1 MAKTKNS
8 TADIIISGGGIAGL
22 TFALLMANL
31 GLDIHLID
39 PSAPPPLKD
48 ANPSGR
54 TVALMQS
61 SLNII
66 KAAGLDTPEKF
77 GAPLKTMRIIDNSIA
92 GQPEQISDFESS
104 DIGMEAYGYN
114 IPNSLLR
121 SALYELTQDHKN
133 ITLHVPQK
141 LHDYSV
147 ENEHVTARLENETQI
162 TAPLIVGADGRKSLV
177 RTLAGIDT
185 AEKNY
190 GQSAMTF
197 IINHSKSHQNIATEF
212 HRPSGP
218 LALVPMQGNQCS
230 VVWVEK
236 TPRAEELVKIKKQD
250 FEAVLQDA
258 IGDILGTVNLETGP
272 AAWPLCSIKAKSLTA
287 CNVAL
292 IAEAAHVMSPIT
304 AQGLNLSLRDVAA
317 LAEVLADGARAGLA
331 LSDATLLKK
340 YEKRRRLDL
349 NSRIYGV
356 DGMMRLVSNDILPL
370 KGLRRGGFK
379 LLDALPPLKQLA
391 MTQGLAPPA
400 DKGRLAN
407 GEWL

>member
-22 TFALLMANL
+22 TFALLMADL
-31 GLDIHLID
+31 GLDIHVID
-39 PSAPPPLKD
+39 PGAPPPLKD
-48 ANPSGR
+48 ASPSGR
-54 TVALMQS
+54 TIALMQS

-66 KAAGLDTPEKF
+66 KAAGLNNPEQF

-92 GQPEQISDFESS
+92 GQKEQVSDFESR
-104 DIGMEAYGYN
+104 DIGMDAYGYN
-114 IPNSLLR
+114 IPNNMLR
-121 SALYELTQDHKN
+121 SALYELALAHKN

-141 LHDYSV
+141 LHDFSITG
-147 ENEHVTARLENETQI
+147 NNILARLEDKTEI

-177 RTLAGIDT
+177 RSIAGIEAT
-185 AEKNY
+185 EKNY
-190 GQSAMTF
+190 DQSAMTF
-197 IINHSKSHQNIATEF
+197 IINHSKSHQHIATEF
-212 HRPSGP
+212 HHPSGP

-236 TPRAEELVKIKKQD
+236 TSRADELVKIKKQD
-250 FEAVLQDA
+250 FETVLQDA
-258 IGDILGTVNLETGP
+258 IGDTLGTVNLETGP
-272 AAWPLCSIKAKSLTA
+272 AAWPLCSIKAKTLTA
-287 CNVAL
+287 PNVAL

-317 LAEVLADGARAGLA
+317 LAETLADGARAGLA
-331 LSDATLLKK
+331 LNDPALLKI

-349 NSRIYGV
+349 NSRVYGV

-370 KGLRRGGFK
+370 KSLRRGGFK
-379 LLDALPPLKQLA
+379 LLDALPPLKNFA

-400 DKGRLAN
+400 DKGRLAS
-407 GEWL
+407 GEGL